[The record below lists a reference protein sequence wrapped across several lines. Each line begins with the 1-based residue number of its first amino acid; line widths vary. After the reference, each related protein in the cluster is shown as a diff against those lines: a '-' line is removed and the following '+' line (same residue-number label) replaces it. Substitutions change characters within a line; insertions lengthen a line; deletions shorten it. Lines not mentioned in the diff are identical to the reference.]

1 MFSIYYIPIFLILIR
16 LIYRK
21 KILSINN
28 ILLIMKVKGKRRKI
42 AWGITGSGEKIMETV
57 EIMEEMKK
65 KYRKTFDIRVFISK
79 AGDQVLKYYN
89 LSNTLETIFDKTW
102 TEINANAPFLAGQIQ
117 LGKFDFLLL
126 APATSNTVAKI
137 SLRIADTLLTNAAI
151 MGQKTST
158 PIYIMPTDFREGTI
172 TTQLPNGKDLKIKVT
187 HEDGKHV
194 ENVSKMSNTFVFEYP
209 RDIPSIFEKYAG
221 Y

>member
-1 MFSIYYIPIFLILIR
+1 MGISM
-16 LIYRK
+16 K
-21 KILSINN
+21 K
-28 ILLIMKVKGKRRKI
+28 KKI
-42 AWGITGSGEKIMETV
+42 AWGITGAGDKIVETMKAMEKINKEY
-57 EIMEEMKK
+57 E
-65 KYRKTFDIRVFISK
+65 DIVDIEVFISK
-79 AGDQVLKYYN
+79 AGDQVIKYYEISHDIERN
-89 LSNTLETIFDKTW
+89 FDKVW
-102 TEINANAPFLAGQIQ
+102 VEINANAPFLAGQIQ

-172 TTQLPNGKDLKIKVT
+172 ITQLPNGKDLKIKVT

-194 ENVSKMSNTFVFEYP
+194 ENVSKMSNTFVFEHP
-209 RDIPSIFEKYAG
+209 SEIPSIFEKHAG
-221 Y
+221 LIR

>member
-1 MFSIYYIPIFLILIR
+1 MI
-16 LIYRK
+16 
-21 KILSINN
+21 
-28 ILLIMKVKGKRRKI
+28 VKGKRRKV

-57 EIMEEMKK
+57 EIMEKMKK
-65 KYRKTFDIRVFISK
+65 KYRKTYDIRVFISK

-117 LGKFDFLLL
+117 LGSYDFLLI

-158 PIYIMPTDFREGTI
+158 PIYIMPTDFREGSVI
-172 TTQLPNGKDLKIKVT
+172 TQLPNGKDLELK
-187 HEDGKHV
+187 
-194 ENVSKMSNTFVFEYP
+194 NYS
-209 RDIPSIFEKYAG
+209 
-221 Y
+221 

>member
-1 MFSIYYIPIFLILIR
+1 MI
-16 LIYRK
+16 
-21 KILSINN
+21 
-28 ILLIMKVKGKRRKI
+28 VKGKRRKV

-57 EIMEEMKK
+57 EIMEKMKK
-65 KYRKTFDIRVFISK
+65 KYRKTYDIRVFISK

-89 LSNTLETIFDKTW
+89 LSNTLETLFDKTW

-117 LGKFDFLLL
+117 LGSYEFLLV

-158 PIYIMPTDFREGTI
+158 PIYIMPTDFREGSVI
-172 TTQLPNGKDLKIKVT
+172 TQLPNGKDLELKIT
-187 HEDGKHV
+187 HEDAEHV
-194 ENVSKMSNTFVFEYP
+194 EKLSKMPNTFVFEHP
-209 RDIPSIFEKYAG
+209 NEISSIFEKHSG
-221 Y
+221 KLNG

>member
-1 MFSIYYIPIFLILIR
+1 
-16 LIYRK
+16 
-21 KILSINN
+21 
-28 ILLIMKVKGKRRKI
+28 MKVREKRRKI

-117 LGKFDFLLL
+117 LGKFDFLLV

-158 PIYIMPTDFREGTI
+158 PIYIMPTDFREGTVI
-172 TTQLPNGKDLKIKVT
+172 TTLPNGKDLEITVT

-194 ENVSKMSNTFVFEYP
+194 ENVSKMSNTFVFEHP
-209 RDIPSIFEKYAG
+209 NEIPSIFEKHAG
-221 Y
+221 N

>member
-1 MFSIYYIPIFLILIR
+1 MI
-16 LIYRK
+16 K
-21 KILSINN
+21 
-28 ILLIMKVKGKRRKI
+28 KGKRRKI
-42 AWGITGSGEKIMETV
+42 AWGITGSGEKLVETV
-57 EIMEEMKK
+57 EIMEKMKEKYK
-65 KYRKTFDIRVFISK
+65 KEFDVRVFVSK

-117 LGKFDFLLL
+117 LGSFEFLLL

-158 PIYIMPTDFREGTI
+158 PIYIMPTDFREGTV
-172 TTQLPNGKDLKIKVT
+172 TTKLPNGRDLDLKIT
-187 HEDGKHV
+187 RADAEHV
-194 ENVSKMSNTFVFEYP
+194 EKLAGMENTFVFEYP
-209 RDIPSIFEKYAG
+209 DDIPAIFKKYSV
-221 Y
+221 

>member
-1 MFSIYYIPIFLILIR
+1 MI
-16 LIYRK
+16 K
-21 KILSINN
+21 
-28 ILLIMKVKGKRRKI
+28 KGKRRKI
-42 AWGITGSGEKIMETV
+42 AWGITGSGEKLVETV
-57 EIMEEMKK
+57 EIMEKMKEKYK
-65 KYRKTFDIRVFISK
+65 KEFDVRVFVSK

-117 LGKFDFLLL
+117 LGSFEFLLL

-158 PIYIMPTDFREGTI
+158 PIYIMPTDFREGTV
-172 TTQLPNGKDLKIKVT
+172 TTKLPNGRDLDLKIT
-187 HEDGKHV
+187 REDAQHV
-194 ENVSKMSNTFVFEYP
+194 EKLAGMENTFVFEHP
-209 RDIPSIFEKYAG
+209 DDIPSIFKKYSV
-221 Y
+221 